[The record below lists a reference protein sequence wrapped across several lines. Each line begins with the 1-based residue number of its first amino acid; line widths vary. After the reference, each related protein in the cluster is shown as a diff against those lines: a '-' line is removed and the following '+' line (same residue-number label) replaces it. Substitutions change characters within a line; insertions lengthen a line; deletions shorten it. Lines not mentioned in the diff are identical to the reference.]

1 MHLSR
6 LQLLLIYLE
15 EKSKKMKKNR
25 KFLSLFLS
33 VLSCATL
40 VSCGEG
46 NNTNAPSNTGNVTT
60 PSTPSAPS
68 SKPSTDENNSS
79 KNEDEKKIYTIAELI
94 AMMPSDGSATTER
107 YYVRA
112 TIKSIDNADYGAMT
126 IEDSTGTLSVYGTY
140 SSDGAKRY
148 SELDE
153 KPVKG
158 DTVLLYGTI
167 QNYKSKTPEIKS
179 GWIIEFTKGTP
190 SWSEDDYTEM
200 TIGEAREADVDS
212 LVKVTGVVSR
222 ITFASGMKPNG
233 FIIVGDNSSIYV
245 YDNQIAIAVA
255 VGNKITLLAK
265 KTMFIPS
272 KEASSAK
279 KFGYKGACQLIDGHL
294 LSNDESTNDLDL
306 SFAQEKT
313 VKEVIETSP
322 SDNITS
328 LIYHSNALIKR
339 VQKEGQS
346 FVNYYIDDLDGKTGS
361 YVYTAC
367 DGKDFAWMDQY
378 DGKICSVYYTALN
391 AKSTS
396 TGVLFRFL
404 PIKIEDNN
412 NYQFDKAEAPK
423 FAVEYYGL
431 EQFDTVYSADPKKE
445 MLTSV
450 TSDLLNFGTATLSY
464 SSNNTALAYFETGKD
479 GKVIFHIN
487 NETEGTVT
495 ITVTGHLDG
504 QTDFSK
510 TMDIKI
516 TKPVDVSSAVNV
528 KAAIDAS
535 KDTELL
541 VKGVIGPS
549 LVNKDGFYLIDDTGS
564 LAVVMNSRDEL
575 EGLQIGQTVYIKGKR
590 DLFASSRKG
599 TPSYF
604 ERCMTGCQIVKNE
617 FGNVDYSTASFI
629 KGKTLAD
636 LIALP
641 VANNYHT
648 AEVYVITAG
657 LKFVSTKNY
666 SNAYLKD
673 GDSEMRLYC
682 TNAAGQYG
690 WIKPY
695 EDDTKTYTM
704 EVAVCNWNDKNY
716 FTACL
721 LSITDSNGNKV
732 MNTLNFNS

>member
-1 MHLSR
+1 
-6 LQLLLIYLE
+6 
-15 EKSKKMKKNR
+15 MKKNR

-46 NNTNAPSNTGNVTT
+46 NNTSAPSNTGTVTT

-94 AMMPSDGSATTER
+94 AMMPSDGTATTER

-112 TIKSIDNADYGAMT
+112 KIKSIDDAGFGAMT
-126 IEDSTGTLSVYGTY
+126 IEDPTGTLSVYGTY

-167 QNYKSKTPEIKS
+167 QNYKNKTPEIKS
-179 GWIIEFTKGTP
+179 GWIIEFTKGIPT
-190 SWSEDDYTEM
+190 WSEDDYTEM
-200 TIGEAREADVDS
+200 TIGAAREAAVDS

-245 YDNQIAIAVA
+245 YDNQIATSVA

-265 KTMFIPS
+265 KTMFIAS

-294 LSNDESTNDLDL
+294 LSNDEATNDLDL

-339 VQKEGQS
+339 VQKEGQN

-412 NYQFDKAEAPK
+412 YKFDIAGAPK

-431 EQFDTVYSADPKKE
+431 EQFDTVYSADPEKE

-464 SSNNTALAYFETGKD
+464 SSSNTDLAYFKTGED
-479 GKVIFHIN
+479 GKVVFHVN
-487 NETEGTVT
+487 SGTEGTAT

-510 TMDIKI
+510 TMNIKI
-516 TKPVDVSSAVNV
+516 TKPVDVSLAVNV

-535 KDTELL
+535 KGTELL

-549 LVNKDGFYLIDDTGS
+549 LVNKNGFYLIDETGS
-564 LAVVMNSRDEL
+564 LAVVMNSTDEFN
-575 EGLQIGQTVYIKGKR
+575 GLQIGQTVYIKGKR
-590 DLFASSRKG
+590 DLFASARNG

-604 ERCMTGCQIVKNE
+604 ESCMTGCQIVKNE

-641 VANNYHT
+641 VTDNYHT

-682 TNAAGQYG
+682 TNASSQYQ
-690 WIKPY
+690 WINPY
-695 EDDTKTYTM
+695 VDDTKTYTM
-704 EVAVCNWNDKNY
+704 EVAVCNWNNKNY
-716 FTACL
+716 YTACL

-732 MNTLNFNS
+732 MNTFNFNS

>member
-1 MHLSR
+1 
-6 LQLLLIYLE
+6 
-15 EKSKKMKKNR
+15 MKKNR

-46 NNTNAPSNTGNVTT
+46 NNTSAPVTT
-60 PSTPSAPS
+60 PFT
-68 SKPSTDENNSS
+68 
-79 KNEDEKKIYTIAELI
+79 KNEDDRKIYTIAELI
-94 AMMPSDGSATTER
+94 AMMPSDGSVTTER

-112 TIKSIDNADYGAMT
+112 KIKSIDDAGFGAMT
-126 IEDSTGTLSVYGTY
+126 IEDPTGTLYVYGTY
-140 SSDGAKRY
+140 SSDGVKRY

-153 KPVKG
+153 KPAKG

-167 QNYKSKTPEIKS
+167 QNYQSKTPEIKS

-190 SWSEDDYTEM
+190 SWSEDDYKEM
-200 TIGEAREADVDS
+200 TIGEAREAAVDS

-222 ITFASGMKPNG
+222 ITFANGMKPNG

-245 YDNQIAIAVA
+245 YDNQIATSVA
-255 VGNKITLLAK
+255 IGNKITLLAK
-265 KTMFIPS
+265 KTMFIAS

-279 KFGYKGACQLIDGHL
+279 KFGYKGACQLVDGHL

-322 SDNITS
+322 SANITS

-339 VQKEGQS
+339 VQKEGQN

-412 NYQFDKAEAPK
+412 YQFNKAEAPK

-431 EQFDTVYSADPKKE
+431 EQFDTVYSADPSKE

-479 GKVIFHIN
+479 GKVVFHVN
-487 NETEGTVT
+487 SGSEGTAT
-495 ITVTGHLDG
+495 ITVTGHLDD

-516 TKPVDVSSAVNV
+516 VKPVDVSLAVNV

-535 KDTELL
+535 KGTELL

-549 LVNKDGFYLIDDTGS
+549 LVNKNGFYLIDDTGS
-564 LAVVMNSRDEL
+564 LAVVMNSADEFN
-575 EGLQIGQTVYIKGKR
+575 GLQIGQTVYIKGKR
-590 DLFASSRKG
+590 DLFASARSG

-604 ERCMTGCQIVKNE
+604 ESCMTGCHIVKNE

-641 VANNYHT
+641 VTDNYHT

-682 TNAAGQYG
+682 TNASSQYQ
-690 WIKPY
+690 WVNPY
-695 EDDTKTYTM
+695 VDDTKTYTM
-704 EVAVCNWNDKNY
+704 EVAVCNWNNKNY
-716 FTACL
+716 YTACL

>member
-1 MHLSR
+1 
-6 LQLLLIYLE
+6 
-15 EKSKKMKKNR
+15 MKKNR

-46 NNTNAPSNTGNVTT
+46 NKTSAPSNTGTVTT

-79 KNEDEKKIYTIAELI
+79 NEDEKKIYTIAELI
-94 AMMPSDGSATTER
+94 AMMPSDGSVTTER
-107 YYVRA
+107 YYVKA

-126 IEDSTGTLSVYGTY
+126 IEDPTGTLSVYGTY
-140 SSDGAKRY
+140 SADGAKRY

-167 QNYKSKTPEIKS
+167 QNYQSKTPEIKS
-179 GWIIEFTKGTP
+179 GWIIEFTKGIPT
-190 SWSEDDYTEM
+190 WSEDDYTEM
-200 TIGEAREADVDS
+200 TIGEAREAAVDS

-222 ITFASGMKPNG
+222 ITFANGMKPNG

-245 YDNQIAIAVA
+245 YDNQIAIEVA

-265 KTMFIPS
+265 KTMYIPS
-272 KEASSAK
+272 KEANSAK

-306 SFAQEKT
+306 LFAQEKT

-339 VQKEGQS
+339 VQKEGQN

-431 EQFDTVYSADPKKE
+431 EQFDTVYSADPEKE

-450 TSDLLNFGTATLSY
+450 TSDLLKFGTATLSY
-464 SSNNTALAYFETGKD
+464 SSNNTDLAYFETGED

-487 NETEGTVT
+487 SGTEGTAT
-495 ITVTGHLDG
+495 ITVTGHLDD
-504 QTDFSK
+504 QKDFSK

-516 TKPVDVSSAVNV
+516 VKPVDVSLAVNV

-535 KDTELL
+535 KGTELL

-549 LVNKDGFYLIDDTGS
+549 LVNKNGFYLIDETGS
-564 LAVVMNSRDEL
+564 LAVVMNSTDEFN
-575 EGLQIGQTVYIKGKR
+575 GLQIGQTVYIKGKR
-590 DLFASSRKG
+590 DLFASVRNGG

-604 ERCMTGCQIVKNE
+604 ESCMTGCQIVKNE

-641 VANNYHT
+641 VADNSHT

-682 TNAAGQYG
+682 TNAAGQYQ
-690 WIKPY
+690 WIKSY
-695 EDDTKTYTM
+695 VDDTKTYTM
-704 EVAVCNWNDKNY
+704 EVAVCNWNNKNY
-716 FTACL
+716 YTACL

>member
-1 MHLSR
+1 
-6 LQLLLIYLE
+6 
-15 EKSKKMKKNR
+15 MKKNR

-46 NNTNAPSNTGNVTT
+46 NKTSAPVTT
-60 PSTPSAPS
+60 PSI
-68 SKPSTDENNSS
+68 
-79 KNEDEKKIYTIAELI
+79 KNEDERKIYTIAELI

-112 TIKSIDNADYGAMT
+112 TIKSIDDAGFGAMT

-140 SSDGAKRY
+140 SSDGVKRY

-167 QNYKSKTPEIKS
+167 QNYKNKTPEIKS

-200 TIGEAREADVDS
+200 TIGEAREAAVDS

-245 YDNQIAIAVA
+245 YDNQIATAVA
-255 VGNKITLLAK
+255 IGNKITILAK
-265 KTMFIPS
+265 KTMFIAS

-294 LSNDESTNDLDL
+294 LSNDEATNDLDL

-339 VQKEGQS
+339 VQKEGQN

-431 EQFDTVYSADPKKE
+431 EQFDTVYSTDPEKE

-450 TSDLLNFGTATLSY
+450 TSDLLKFGTATLSY
-464 SSNNTALAYFETGKD
+464 SSNNTDLAYFETGED

-487 NETEGTVT
+487 SGSEGTAT

-510 TMDIKI
+510 TMNIKI
-516 TKPVDVSSAVNV
+516 TKPVDVSLAVNV

-535 KDTELL
+535 KGTELL

-549 LVNKDGFYLIDDTGS
+549 LVNKNGFYLIDETGS
-564 LAVVMNSRDEL
+564 LAVVMNSTDEFN
-575 EGLQIGQTVYIKGKR
+575 GLQIGQTVYIKGKR
-590 DLFASSRKG
+590 DLFASVRNGG

-604 ERCMTGCQIVKNE
+604 ESCMTGCQIVKNE

-641 VANNYHT
+641 VADNSHT

-682 TNAAGQYG
+682 TNAAGQYQ
-690 WIKPY
+690 WIKSY
-695 EDDTKTYTM
+695 VDDTKTYTM
-704 EVAVCNWNDKNY
+704 EVAVCNWNNKNY
-716 FTACL
+716 YTACL

>member
-1 MHLSR
+1 
-6 LQLLLIYLE
+6 
-15 EKSKKMKKNR
+15 MKKNR

-46 NNTNAPSNTGNVTT
+46 NNTSAPSNTGTVTTPST

-112 TIKSIDNADYGAMT
+112 TIKSIDDAGFGSMT
-126 IEDSTGTLSVYGTY
+126 IEDPTGTLSVYGTY
-140 SSDGAKRY
+140 SADGAKRY

-167 QNYKSKTPEIKS
+167 QNYKNKTPEIKS
-179 GWIIEFTKGTP
+179 GWIIEFTKGIPT
-190 SWSEDDYTEM
+190 WSEDDYTEM
-200 TIGEAREADVDS
+200 TIGEAREAAVDS
-212 LVKVTGVVSR
+212 LVKVTGVVCR

-245 YDNQIAIAVA
+245 YDNQIATAVA
-255 VGNKITLLAK
+255 IGNKITLLAK
-265 KTMFIPS
+265 KTMFIAS

-279 KFGYKGACQLIDGHL
+279 KFGYKGACQLVDGHL

-322 SDNITS
+322 SANITS
-328 LIYHSNALIKR
+328 LIYHSNALIKK

-412 NYQFDKAEAPK
+412 NYQFNKADAPK

-431 EQFDTVYSADPKKE
+431 EQFDTVYSADPEKE

-464 SSNNTALAYFETGKD
+464 SSNNTDLAYFDKTGED

-487 NETEGTVT
+487 SGTEGTAT

-516 TKPVDVSSAVNV
+516 VKPVDVSLAVNV

-535 KDTELL
+535 KGTELL

-549 LVNKDGFYLIDDTGS
+549 LVNKNGFYLIDETGS
-564 LAVVMNSRDEL
+564 LAVVMNSTDEFN
-575 EGLQIGQTVYIKGKR
+575 GLQIGQTVYIKGKR
-590 DLFASSRKG
+590 DLFASARNG

-604 ERCMTGCQIVKNE
+604 ESCMTSCQIVKNE

-641 VANNYHT
+641 VTDNYHT

-682 TNAAGQYG
+682 TNAAGQYQ
-690 WIKPY
+690 WIKSY
-695 EDDTKTYTM
+695 VDDTKTYTM
-704 EVAVCNWNDKNY
+704 EVAVCNWNNKNY
-716 FTACL
+716 YTACL

>member
-1 MHLSR
+1 
-6 LQLLLIYLE
+6 
-15 EKSKKMKKNR
+15 MKKNR

-46 NNTNAPSNTGNVTT
+46 NKTSAPVTTPST

-94 AMMPSDGSATTER
+94 AMMPSDGSVTTER
-107 YYVRA
+107 YYVKA
-112 TIKSIDNADYGAMT
+112 TIKSIDNAVYGSMT
-126 IEDSTGTLSVYGTY
+126 IEDPTGTLSVYGTY

-167 QNYKSKTPEIKS
+167 QNYKNKTPEIKS
-179 GWIIEFTKGTP
+179 GWIIEFTKGIP

-200 TIGEAREADVDS
+200 TIGEAREAAVDS

-222 ITFASGMKPNG
+222 ITFANGMKPNG

-245 YDNQIAIAVA
+245 YDNQIAIEVA

-265 KTMFIPS
+265 KTMFIAS

-294 LSNDESTNDLDL
+294 LSNDEATNDLDL

-322 SDNITS
+322 SANITS

-339 VQKEGQS
+339 VQKEGQN

-367 DGKDFAWMDQY
+367 DGNDFAWMDQY

-412 NYQFDKAEAPK
+412 YQFDKADAPK

-431 EQFDTVYSADPKKE
+431 EQFDTVYSADPEKE

-464 SSNNTALAYFETGKD
+464 SSSNTDLAYFKTGED

-487 NETEGTVT
+487 SGTEGTAT

-510 TMDIKI
+510 TMNIKI
-516 TKPVDVSSAVNV
+516 TKPVDVSLAVNV

-549 LVNKDGFYLIDDTGS
+549 LVNKNGFYLIDETGS
-564 LAVVMNSRDEL
+564 LAVVMNSKDKFK
-575 EGLQIGQTVYIKGKR
+575 GLQIGQTVYIKGKR
-590 DLFASSRKG
+590 DLFASVRNG

-604 ERCMTGCQIVKNE
+604 ESCMTGCQIVKNE

-636 LIALP
+636 LKALP
-641 VANNYHT
+641 VTDNYHT

-657 LKFVSTKNY
+657 LKVVATKFS
-666 SNAYLKD
+666 SNAFLKD
-673 GDSEMRLYC
+673 GDKEMQLYC
-682 TNAAGQYG
+682 SNAASQYQ
-690 WIKPY
+690 WINPY
-695 EDDTKTYTM
+695 VDDTKTYTM
-704 EVAVCNWNDKNY
+704 EVAVCNWNNGKS
-716 FTACL
+716 FKACL

>member
-1 MHLSR
+1 
-6 LQLLLIYLE
+6 
-15 EKSKKMKKNR
+15 MKKNR

-46 NNTNAPSNTGNVTT
+46 NKTSAPVTT
-60 PSTPSAPS
+60 PST
-68 SKPSTDENNSS
+68 
-79 KNEDEKKIYTIAELI
+79 KNEDERKIYTIAELI
-94 AMMPSDGSATTER
+94 AMMPSDGSVTTER

-112 TIKSIDNADYGAMT
+112 KIKSIDDASYGAMT
-126 IEDSTGTLSVYGTY
+126 IEDPTGTLSVYGTY
-140 SSDGAKRY
+140 GSDGVKRY

-167 QNYKSKTPEIKS
+167 QNYKNKTPEIKS

-200 TIGEAREADVDS
+200 TIGAAREAAVDS

-222 ITFASGMKPNG
+222 ITFADGMKPNG

-245 YDNQIAIAVA
+245 YDNQIAITVA
-255 VGNKITLLAK
+255 IGNKITLLAK
-265 KTMFIPS
+265 KTMYIPS
-272 KEASSAK
+272 KEANSAK

-339 VQKEGQS
+339 VQKEGQN

-431 EQFDTVYSADPKKE
+431 EQFDTVYSADPSKE

-450 TSDLLNFGTATLSY
+450 TSDLLKFGTATLSY
-464 SSNNTALAYFETGKD
+464 SSNNTDLAYFETGED

-487 NETEGTVT
+487 SGSEGTAT

-516 TKPVDVSSAVNV
+516 VKPVDVSLAVNV

-535 KDTELL
+535 KGTELL

-549 LVNKDGFYLIDDTGS
+549 LVNKNGFYLIDETGS
-564 LAVVMNSRDEL
+564 LAVVMNSTDEFN
-575 EGLQIGQTVYIKGKR
+575 GLQIGQTVYIKGKR
-590 DLFASSRKG
+590 DLFASVRNGG

-604 ERCMTGCQIVKNE
+604 ESCMTGCQIVKNE

-636 LIALP
+636 LITLP
-641 VANNYHT
+641 VAYNSHT

-682 TNAAGQYG
+682 TNAAGQYQ
-690 WIKPY
+690 WIKSY
-695 EDDTKTYTM
+695 VDDTKTYTM
-704 EVAVCNWNDKNY
+704 EVAVCNWNNKNY
-716 FTACL
+716 YTACL

>member
-1 MHLSR
+1 
-6 LQLLLIYLE
+6 
-15 EKSKKMKKNR
+15 MKKNR

-46 NNTNAPSNTGNVTT
+46 NNPSAPVTT
-60 PSTPSAPS
+60 PFT
-68 SKPSTDENNSS
+68 
-79 KNEDEKKIYTIAELI
+79 KNEDERKIYTIAELI
-94 AMMPSDGSATTER
+94 AMMPSDGSPTTER

-112 TIKSIDNADYGAMT
+112 TIKSIDDAGFGSMT
-126 IEDSTGTLSVYGTY
+126 IEDPTGTLSVYGTY
-140 SSDGAKRY
+140 SADGAKRY

-167 QNYKSKTPEIKS
+167 QNYKNKTPEIKS

-190 SWSEDDYTEM
+190 TWSEDDYTKM
-200 TIGEAREADVDS
+200 TIGEAREAAVGS

-222 ITFASGMKPNG
+222 ITFADGMKPNG

-245 YDNQIAIAVA
+245 YDNQIAITVA
-255 VGNKITLLAK
+255 IGNKITLLAK
-265 KTMFIPS
+265 KTMYIPS

-279 KFGYKGACQLIDGHL
+279 KFGYKGACQLVDGHL
-294 LSNDESTNDLDL
+294 LSNDESTHDLDL

-322 SDNITS
+322 SANITS

-339 VQKEGQS
+339 VQKEGQN
-346 FVNYYIDDLDGKTGS
+346 FVNYYIDDLDGKTGN

-391 AKSTS
+391 AKSDS

-404 PIKIEDNN
+404 PIKIEDK

-431 EQFDTVYSADPKKE
+431 EQFDTVYSADPSKE

-450 TSDLLNFGTATLSY
+450 TSDLLNFGTVTLSY
-464 SSNNTALAYFETGKD
+464 SSNNTDLAYFEKGED
-479 GKVIFHIN
+479 GKVVFHIKSG
-487 NETEGTVT
+487 TEGTAT
-495 ITVTGHLDG
+495 ITVTGHLDD
-504 QTDFSK
+504 QKDFSK

-516 TKPVDVSSAVNV
+516 VKPVDVSSAVNV

-535 KDTELL
+535 KGTELL

-549 LVNKDGFYLIDDTGS
+549 LVNKNGFYLIDETGS
-564 LAVVMNSRDEL
+564 LAVVMNSTDEFN
-575 EGLQIGQTVYIKGKR
+575 GLQIGQTVYIKGKR
-590 DLFASSRKG
+590 DLFASVRNGG

-604 ERCMTGCQIVKNE
+604 ESCMTGCQIVKNE

-641 VANNYHT
+641 VADNSHT

-682 TNAAGQYG
+682 TNAAGQYQ
-690 WIKPY
+690 WIKSY
-695 EDDTKTYTM
+695 VDDTKTYTM
-704 EVAVCNWNDKNY
+704 EVAVCNWNNKNY
-716 FTACL
+716 YTACL

>member
-1 MHLSR
+1 
-6 LQLLLIYLE
+6 
-15 EKSKKMKKNR
+15 MKKNR

-46 NNTNAPSNTGNVTT
+46 NKTSAPSNTGNVTT

-112 TIKSIDNADYGAMT
+112 TIKSIDDAGFGAMT
-126 IEDSTGTLSVYGTY
+126 IEDPTGTLSVYGTY

-167 QNYKSKTPEIKS
+167 QNYKNKTPEIKS
-179 GWIIEFTKGTP
+179 GWIIEFTKGIP

-200 TIGEAREADVDS
+200 TIGEAREAAVDS

-222 ITFASGMKPNG
+222 ITFADGMKPNG

-245 YDNQIAIAVA
+245 YDNQIAITVA
-255 VGNKITLLAK
+255 IGNKITLLAK
-265 KTMFIPS
+265 KTMFIAS

-294 LSNDESTNDLDL
+294 LSNDEATNDLDL

-322 SDNITS
+322 SANITS

-339 VQKEGQS
+339 VQKEGQN

-404 PIKIEDNN
+404 PIKIEYNN

-431 EQFDTVYSADPKKE
+431 EQFDTVYSADPEKE

-464 SSNNTALAYFETGKD
+464 SSNNTALAYFEKGED

-487 NETEGTVT
+487 SGTEGTAT
-495 ITVTGHLDG
+495 ITVTGHLDD

-516 TKPVDVSSAVNV
+516 VKPVDVSSAVNV

-535 KDTELL
+535 KGTELL

-549 LVNKDGFYLIDDTGS
+549 LVNKNGFYLIDETGS
-564 LAVVMNSRDEL
+564 LAVVMNSTDEFN
-575 EGLQIGQTVYIKGKR
+575 GLQIGQTVYIKGKR
-590 DLFASSRKG
+590 DLFASVLNGG

-604 ERCMTGCQIVKNE
+604 ESCMTGCQIVKNE

-641 VANNYHT
+641 VTDNYHT

-682 TNAAGQYG
+682 TNAAGQYQ
-690 WIKPY
+690 WIKSY
-695 EDDTKTYTM
+695 VDDTKTYTM
-704 EVAVCNWNDKNY
+704 EVAVCNWNNKNY
-716 FTACL
+716 YTACL

>member
-1 MHLSR
+1 
-6 LQLLLIYLE
+6 
-15 EKSKKMKKNR
+15 MKKNR

-46 NNTNAPSNTGNVTT
+46 NKTSTPVTTPST

-94 AMMPSDGSATTER
+94 AMMPSDGSVTTER
-107 YYVRA
+107 YYVKA
-112 TIKSIDNADYGAMT
+112 TIKSIDNAVYGSMT
-126 IEDSTGTLSVYGTY
+126 IEDPTGTLSVYGTY

-148 SELDE
+148 SKLDE

-167 QNYKSKTPEIKS
+167 QNYKNKTPEIKS
-179 GWIIEFTKGTP
+179 GWIIEFTKGIP

-200 TIGEAREADVDS
+200 TIGEAREAAVDS

-222 ITFASGMKPNG
+222 ITFANGMKPNG

-245 YDNQIAIAVA
+245 YDNQIAIEVA

-265 KTMFIPS
+265 KTMFIAS

-294 LSNDESTNDLDL
+294 LSNDEATNDLDL

-322 SDNITS
+322 SANITS

-339 VQKEGQS
+339 VQKEGQN

-367 DGKDFAWMDQY
+367 DGNDFAWMDQY

-412 NYQFDKAEAPK
+412 YQFDKADAPK

-431 EQFDTVYSADPKKE
+431 EQFDTVYSADPEKE

-464 SSNNTALAYFETGKD
+464 SSSNTDLAYFKTGED

-487 NETEGTVT
+487 SGTEGTAT

-510 TMDIKI
+510 TMNIKI
-516 TKPVDVSSAVNV
+516 TKPVDVSLAVNV

-535 KDTELL
+535 KGTELL

-549 LVNKDGFYLIDDTGS
+549 LVNKNGFYLIDETGS
-564 LAVVMNSRDEL
+564 LAVVMNSTDEFN
-575 EGLQIGQTVYIKGKR
+575 GLQIGQTVYIKGKR
-590 DLFASSRKG
+590 DLFASARNG

-604 ERCMTGCQIVKNE
+604 ESCMTGCQIVKNE

-641 VANNYHT
+641 VTDNYHT

-682 TNAAGQYG
+682 TNASSQYQ
-690 WIKPY
+690 WINPY
-695 EDDTKTYTM
+695 VDDTKTYTM
-704 EVAVCNWNDKNY
+704 EVAVCNWNNKNY
-716 FTACL
+716 YTACL

-732 MNTLNFNS
+732 MNTFNFNS

>member
-1 MHLSR
+1 
-6 LQLLLIYLE
+6 
-15 EKSKKMKKNR
+15 MKKNR

-46 NNTNAPSNTGNVTT
+46 NNTSAPSNTGTVTT

-79 KNEDEKKIYTIAELI
+79 NEDEKKIYTIAELI
-94 AMMPSDGSATTER
+94 AMMPSDGSVTTER
-107 YYVRA
+107 YYVKA

-126 IEDSTGTLSVYGTY
+126 IEDPTGTLSVYGTY
-140 SSDGAKRY
+140 SADGAKRY

-167 QNYKSKTPEIKS
+167 QNYQSKTPEIKS
-179 GWIIEFTKGTP
+179 GWIIEFTKGIPT
-190 SWSEDDYTEM
+190 WSEDDYTEM
-200 TIGEAREADVDS
+200 TIGEAREAAVDS

-222 ITFASGMKPNG
+222 ITFANGMKPNG

-245 YDNQIAIAVA
+245 YDNQIAIEVA

-265 KTMFIPS
+265 KTMYIPS
-272 KEASSAK
+272 KEANSAK

-339 VQKEGQS
+339 VQKEGQN

-378 DGKICSVYYTALN
+378 DEKICSVYYTALN

-431 EQFDTVYSADPKKE
+431 EQFDTVYSADPEKE

-450 TSDLLNFGTATLSY
+450 TSDLLKFGTATLSY
-464 SSNNTALAYFETGKD
+464 SSNNTDLAYFETGED

-487 NETEGTVT
+487 SGTEGTAT

-504 QTDFSK
+504 QKDFSK

-516 TKPVDVSSAVNV
+516 VKPVDVSSAVKV

-535 KDTELL
+535 KGTELL

-549 LVNKDGFYLIDDTGS
+549 LVNKNGFYLIDETGS
-564 LAVVMNSRDEL
+564 LAVVMNSTDEFN
-575 EGLQIGQTVYIKGKR
+575 GLQIGQTVYIKGKR
-590 DLFASSRKG
+590 DLFASVRNGG

-604 ERCMTGCQIVKNE
+604 ESCMTGCQIVKNE

-641 VANNYHT
+641 VADNSHT

-682 TNAAGQYG
+682 TNAAGQYQ
-690 WIKPY
+690 WIKSY
-695 EDDTKTYTM
+695 VDDTKTYTM
-704 EVAVCNWNDKNY
+704 EVAVCNWNNKNY
-716 FTACL
+716 YTACL

>member
-1 MHLSR
+1 
-6 LQLLLIYLE
+6 
-15 EKSKKMKKNR
+15 MKKNR

-46 NNTNAPSNTGNVTT
+46 NKTSAPVTTPST

-107 YYVRA
+107 YYVKA
-112 TIKSIDNADYGAMT
+112 TIKSIDNADYGSMT
-126 IEDSTGTLSVYGTY
+126 IEDPTGTLSVYGTY

-167 QNYKSKTPEIKS
+167 QNYKNKTPEIKS
-179 GWIIEFTKGTP
+179 GWIIEFTKGIP

-200 TIGEAREADVDS
+200 TIGEAREVAVDS

-222 ITFASGMKPNG
+222 ITFANGMKPNG

-245 YDNQIAIAVA
+245 YDNQIAIEVA

-265 KTMFIPS
+265 KTMFIAS

-294 LSNDESTNDLDL
+294 LSNDKATNDLDL

-322 SDNITS
+322 SANITS

-339 VQKEGQS
+339 VQKEGQN

-367 DGKDFAWMDQY
+367 DGNDFAWMDQY

-412 NYQFDKAEAPK
+412 YQFDKADAPK

-431 EQFDTVYSADPKKE
+431 EQFDTVYSADPEKE

-464 SSNNTALAYFETGKD
+464 SSSNTDLAYFKTGED

-487 NETEGTVT
+487 SGTEGTAT

-510 TMDIKI
+510 TMNIKI
-516 TKPVDVSSAVNV
+516 TKPVDVSLAVNV

-535 KDTELL
+535 KGTELL

-549 LVNKDGFYLIDDTGS
+549 LVNKNGFYLIDETGS
-564 LAVVMNSRDEL
+564 LAVVMNSTDEFN
-575 EGLQIGQTVYIKGKR
+575 GLQIGQTVYIKGKR
-590 DLFASSRKG
+590 DLFASARNG

-604 ERCMTGCQIVKNE
+604 ESCMTGCQIVKNE

-629 KGKTLAD
+629 RGKTLAD

-641 VANNYHT
+641 VTDNYHT

-682 TNAAGQYG
+682 TNASSQYQ
-690 WIKPY
+690 WINPY
-695 EDDTKTYTM
+695 VDDTKTYTM
-704 EVAVCNWNDKNY
+704 EVAVCNWNNKNY
-716 FTACL
+716 YTACL

-732 MNTLNFNS
+732 MNTFNFNS

>member
-1 MHLSR
+1 
-6 LQLLLIYLE
+6 
-15 EKSKKMKKNR
+15 MKKNR

-46 NNTNAPSNTGNVTT
+46 NKTSAPSNTGTVTTPST

-94 AMMPSDGSATTER
+94 AMMPSDGSVTTER
-107 YYVRA
+107 YYVKA
-112 TIKSIDNADYGAMT
+112 TIKSIDNADYGSMT
-126 IEDSTGTLSVYGTY
+126 IEDPTGTLSVYGTY
-140 SSDGAKRY
+140 SADGAKRY

-179 GWIIEFTKGTP
+179 GWIIEFTKGIP

-200 TIGEAREADVDS
+200 TIGEAREAAVDS

-222 ITFASGMKPNG
+222 ITFANGMKPNG

-245 YDNQIAIAVA
+245 YDNQIAIEVA

-265 KTMFIPS
+265 KTMFIAS

-294 LSNDESTNDLDL
+294 LSNDEATNDLDL

-322 SDNITS
+322 SANITS

-412 NYQFDKAEAPK
+412 YQFDKADAPK

-431 EQFDTVYSADPKKE
+431 EQFDTVYSADPEKE

-464 SSNNTALAYFETGKD
+464 SSSNTDLAYFKTGED

-487 NETEGTVT
+487 SGTEGTAT

-510 TMDIKI
+510 TMNIKI
-516 TKPVDVSSAVNV
+516 TKPVDVSLAVNV

-535 KDTELL
+535 KGTELL

-549 LVNKDGFYLIDDTGS
+549 LVNKNGFYLIDETGS
-564 LAVVMNSRDEL
+564 LAVVMNSTDEFN
-575 EGLQIGQTVYIKGKR
+575 GLQIGQTVYIKGKR
-590 DLFASSRKG
+590 DLFASARNG

-604 ERCMTGCQIVKNE
+604 ESCMTGCQIVKNE

-641 VANNYHT
+641 VTDNYHT

-682 TNAAGQYG
+682 TNASSQYQ
-690 WIKPY
+690 WINPY
-695 EDDTKTYTM
+695 VDDTKTYTM
-704 EVAVCNWNDKNY
+704 EVAVCNWNNRNY
-716 FTACL
+716 YTACL

-732 MNTLNFNS
+732 MNTFNFNS

>member
-1 MHLSR
+1 
-6 LQLLLIYLE
+6 
-15 EKSKKMKKNR
+15 MKKNR

-46 NNTNAPSNTGNVTT
+46 NKTSAPVTT
-60 PSTPSAPS
+60 PST
-68 SKPSTDENNSS
+68 
-79 KNEDEKKIYTIAELI
+79 KNEDERKIYTIAELI
-94 AMMPSDGSATTER
+94 AMMPSDGSVTTER

-112 TIKSIDNADYGAMT
+112 KIKSIDDASYGAMT
-126 IEDSTGTLSVYGTY
+126 IEDPTGTLSVYGTY
-140 SSDGAKRY
+140 GSDGVKRY

-153 KPVKG
+153 KPVEG

-167 QNYKSKTPEIKS
+167 QNFQSKTPEIKS

-190 SWSEDDYTEM
+190 SWSEDDYTKM
-200 TIGEAREADVDS
+200 TIGEAREAAVDS

-245 YDNQIAIAVA
+245 YDSKIATAVA
-255 VGNKITLLAK
+255 IGNKITLLAK
-265 KTMFIPS
+265 KTMYIPS

-294 LSNDESTNDLDL
+294 LSNDEATNDLDL

-322 SDNITS
+322 SANITS
-328 LIYHSNALIKR
+328 MIYHSNALIKR
-339 VQKEGQS
+339 VQKEGQN

-431 EQFDTVYSADPKKE
+431 EQFDTVYSADPEKE

-450 TSDLLNFGTATLSY
+450 TSDLLKFGTATLSY
-464 SSNNTALAYFETGKD
+464 SSNNTDLAYFETGED

-487 NETEGTVT
+487 SGTEGTAT

-516 TKPVDVSSAVNV
+516 VKPVDVSSAVNV

-549 LVNKDGFYLIDDTGS
+549 LVNKNGFYLIDETGS
-564 LAVVMNSRDEL
+564 LAVVMNSTDEFN
-575 EGLQIGQTVYIKGKR
+575 GLQIGQTVYIKGKR
-590 DLFASSRKG
+590 DLFASVRNGG

-604 ERCMTGCQIVKNE
+604 ESCMTGCQIVKNE

-641 VANNYHT
+641 VADNSHT

-682 TNAAGQYG
+682 TNAAGQYQ
-690 WIKPY
+690 WIKSY
-695 EDDTKTYTM
+695 VDDTKTYTM
-704 EVAVCNWNDKNY
+704 EVAVCNWNNKNY
-716 FTACL
+716 YTACL

>member
-1 MHLSR
+1 
-6 LQLLLIYLE
+6 
-15 EKSKKMKKNR
+15 MKKNR

-46 NNTNAPSNTGNVTT
+46 NKTSAPSNTGNVTTPSTPSTPTTPTT

-79 KNEDEKKIYTIAELI
+79 NEDEKKIYTIAELI

-112 TIKSIDNADYGAMT
+112 TIKSIDDAGFGAMT
-126 IEDSTGTLSVYGTY
+126 IEDPTGTLSVYGTY
-140 SSDGAKRY
+140 SADGAKRY

-158 DTVLLYGTI
+158 DTVLLYGNI
-167 QNYKSKTPEIKS
+167 QNYKNKTPEIKS
-179 GWIIEFTKGTP
+179 GWIIEFTKGIP

-200 TIGEAREADVDS
+200 TIGEAREAAVGS

-222 ITFASGMKPNG
+222 ITFADGMKPNG

-245 YDNQIAIAVA
+245 YDNQIAITVA
-255 VGNKITLLAK
+255 IGNKITLLAK
-265 KTMFIPS
+265 KTMYIPS

-294 LSNDESTNDLDL
+294 LSNDEATNDLDL

-322 SDNITS
+322 SANITS

-339 VQKEGQS
+339 VQKEGQN

-378 DGKICSVYYTALN
+378 DGKVCSVYYTALN

-431 EQFDTVYSADPKKE
+431 EQFDTVYSADPSKE

-464 SSNNTALAYFETGKD
+464 SSNNTDLAYFETGED

-487 NETEGTVT
+487 SGTEGTAT

-516 TKPVDVSSAVNV
+516 VKPVDVSLAVNV

-549 LVNKDGFYLIDDTGS
+549 LVNKNGFYLIDDSGS
-564 LAVVMNSRDEL
+564 LAVVMNSKDEFK
-575 EGLQIGQTVYIKGKR
+575 GLQIGQTVYIKGKR
-590 DLFASSRKG
+590 DLFASARNGNPTS
-599 TPSYF
+599 F

-617 FGNVDYSTASFI
+617 FGKVNYSTASFI

-636 LIALP
+636 LKKLS
-641 VANNYHT
+641 VADDYHT

-657 LKFVSTKNY
+657 LKVVATQFS
-666 SNAYLKD
+666 SNAFLKD
-673 GDSEMRLYC
+673 GDSEMQLYC
-682 TNAAGQYG
+682 SNAASQYQ
-690 WIKPY
+690 WIKSY
-695 EDDTKTYTM
+695 VDDTKTYTM
-704 EVAVCNWNDKNY
+704 EVAVCNWNNGSK
-716 FTACL
+716 FKACL

>member
-1 MHLSR
+1 
-6 LQLLLIYLE
+6 
-15 EKSKKMKKNR
+15 MKKNR

-46 NNTNAPSNTGNVTT
+46 NKTSAPVTT
-60 PSTPSAPS
+60 PST
-68 SKPSTDENNSS
+68 
-79 KNEDEKKIYTIAELI
+79 KNEDDRKIYTIAELI
-94 AMMPSDGSATTER
+94 AMMPSDGSATKER

-112 TIKSIDNADYGAMT
+112 TIKSIDDAGFGAMT
-126 IEDSTGTLSVYGTY
+126 IEDSTGTLYVYGTY
-140 SSDGAKRY
+140 SSDGVKRY

-167 QNYKSKTPEIKS
+167 QNYQSKTPEIKS

-200 TIGEAREADVDS
+200 TIGEAREAAVGS

-222 ITFASGMKPNG
+222 ITFADGMKPNG

-245 YDNQIAIAVA
+245 YDNQIAIEVA
-255 VGNKITLLAK
+255 IGNKITLLAK
-265 KTMFIPS
+265 KTMYIPS
-272 KEASSAK
+272 KEANSAK

-294 LSNDESTNDLDL
+294 LSNDEATNDLDL

-339 VQKEGQS
+339 VQKEGQN

-431 EQFDTVYSADPKKE
+431 EQFDTVYSADPEKE

-450 TSDLLNFGTATLSY
+450 TSDLLNFGTVTLSY
-464 SSNNTALAYFETGKD
+464 SSNNNDLAYFKTED

-487 NETEGTVT
+487 SGTEGTAT

-504 QTDFSK
+504 QKDFSK

-516 TKPVDVSSAVNV
+516 VKPVDVSSAVNV

-549 LVNKDGFYLIDDTGS
+549 LVNKNGFYLIDETGS
-564 LAVVMNSRDEL
+564 LAVVMNSTDEFN
-575 EGLQIGQTVYIKGKR
+575 GLQIGQTVYIKGKR
-590 DLFASSRKG
+590 DLFASARNG

-604 ERCMTGCQIVKNE
+604 ESCMTGCQIVKNE

-641 VANNYHT
+641 VADNSHT

-682 TNAAGQYG
+682 TNAAGQYQ
-690 WIKPY
+690 WIKSY
-695 EDDTKTYTM
+695 VDDTTTYTM

>member
-1 MHLSR
+1 
-6 LQLLLIYLE
+6 
-15 EKSKKMKKNR
+15 MKKNR

-46 NNTNAPSNTGNVTT
+46 NNTSAPSNTGTVTT

-94 AMMPSDGSATTER
+94 AMMPSDGSVTTER
-107 YYVRA
+107 YYVKA
-112 TIKSIDNADYGAMT
+112 EIKSIDNADYGAMT
-126 IEDSTGTLSVYGTY
+126 IEDPTGTLSVYGTY

-167 QNYKSKTPEIKS
+167 QNYQSKTPEIKS
-179 GWIIEFTKGTP
+179 GWIIEFTKGIP

-200 TIGEAREADVDS
+200 TIGEAREAAVDS

-222 ITFASGMKPNG
+222 ITFANGMKPNG

-245 YDNQIAIAVA
+245 YDNQIAIEVA

-265 KTMFIPS
+265 KTMFIAS

-322 SDNITS
+322 SANITS

-412 NYQFDKAEAPK
+412 YQFDKAEAPK

-431 EQFDTVYSADPKKE
+431 EQFDTSYSADPEKE

-464 SSNNTALAYFETGKD
+464 SSNNTALAYFENGED

-487 NETEGTVT
+487 SGSEGTAT

-510 TMDIKI
+510 SMDIKI

-535 KDTELL
+535 KGTELL

-549 LVNKDGFYLIDDTGS
+549 LVNKNGFYLIDETGS
-564 LAVVMNSRDEL
+564 LAVVMNSTDEFN
-575 EGLQIGQTVYIKGKR
+575 GLQIGQTVYIKGKR
-590 DLFASSRKG
+590 DLFASARNG

-604 ERCMTGCQIVKNE
+604 ESCMTGCQIVKNE
-617 FGNVDYSTASFI
+617 FGNEDYSTASFI

-641 VANNYHT
+641 VADNYHT

-682 TNAAGQYG
+682 TNASSQYQ
-690 WIKPY
+690 WINPY
-695 EDDTKTYTM
+695 VDDTKTYTM
-704 EVAVCNWNDKNY
+704 EVAVCNWNNKNY
-716 FTACL
+716 YTACL

-732 MNTLNFNS
+732 MNTFNFNS

>member
-1 MHLSR
+1 
-6 LQLLLIYLE
+6 
-15 EKSKKMKKNR
+15 MKKNR

-46 NNTNAPSNTGNVTT
+46 NNTSAPSNTGTVTT
-60 PSTPSAPS
+60 PSTPSTPSALS

-79 KNEDEKKIYTIAELI
+79 KNEDAKKIYTIAELI
-94 AMMPSDGSATTER
+94 AMMPSDGSVTTER
-107 YYVRA
+107 YYVKA
-112 TIKSIDNADYGAMT
+112 TIKSIDNADYGSMT
-126 IEDSTGTLSVYGTY
+126 IEDLTGTLSVYGTY

-167 QNYKSKTPEIKS
+167 QNYKNKTPEIKS
-179 GWIIEFTKGTP
+179 GWIIEFTKGIP

-200 TIGEAREADVDS
+200 TIGEAREAAVDS

-222 ITFASGMKPNG
+222 ITFANGMKPNG

-245 YDNQIAIAVA
+245 YDNQIAISVA
-255 VGNKITLLAK
+255 IGNKITLLAK
-265 KTMFIPS
+265 KTMYIPS

-294 LSNDESTNDLDL
+294 LSNDESTNDLNL

-322 SDNITS
+322 SANITS

-367 DGKDFAWMDQY
+367 DGNDFAWMDQY

-412 NYQFDKAEAPK
+412 YKFDIAEAPK

-431 EQFDTVYSADPKKE
+431 EQFDTFYSADPKKE

-464 SSNNTALAYFETGKD
+464 SSNNTALAYFETGED

-487 NETEGTVT
+487 SGTEGTAT

-504 QTDFSK
+504 QTNFSK

-516 TKPVDVSSAVNV
+516 VKPVDVSLAVNV

-535 KDTELL
+535 KGTELL

-549 LVNKDGFYLIDDTGS
+549 LVNKNGFYLIDETGS
-564 LAVVMNSRDEL
+564 LAVVMNSTDEFN
-575 EGLQIGQTVYIKGKR
+575 GLQIGQTVYIKGKR
-590 DLFASSRKG
+590 DLFASARNG

-604 ERCMTGCQIVKNE
+604 ESCMTGCQIVKNE

-641 VANNYHT
+641 VADNYHT

-682 TNAAGQYG
+682 TNASSQYQ
-690 WIKPY
+690 WINPY
-695 EDDTKTYTM
+695 VDDTKTYTM
-704 EVAVCNWNDKNY
+704 EVAVCNWNNKNY
-716 FTACL
+716 YTACL

-732 MNTLNFNS
+732 MNTFNFNS

>member
-1 MHLSR
+1 
-6 LQLLLIYLE
+6 
-15 EKSKKMKKNR
+15 MKKNR

-46 NNTNAPSNTGNVTT
+46 NNTSAPSNTGIVTT
-60 PSTPSAPS
+60 PSTPFTPSAPS

-94 AMMPSDGSATTER
+94 AMMPSDGSVTTER
-107 YYVRA
+107 YYVKA
-112 TIKSIDNADYGAMT
+112 TIKSIDNADYGSMT

-140 SSDGAKRY
+140 SADGAKRY

-167 QNYKSKTPEIKS
+167 QNHKNKTPEIKS
-179 GWIIEFTKGTP
+179 GWIIEFTKGIPT
-190 SWSEDDYTEM
+190 WSEDDYTEM
-200 TIGEAREADVDS
+200 TIGEAREAAVDS

-245 YDNQIAIAVA
+245 YDNQIATAVA
-255 VGNKITLLAK
+255 IGNKITLLAK
-265 KTMFIPS
+265 KTMFIAS

-279 KFGYKGACQLIDGHL
+279 KFGYKGACQLVDGHL

-322 SDNITS
+322 SANITS

-339 VQKEGQS
+339 VQKEGQN

-367 DGKDFAWMDQY
+367 DGNDFAWMDQY

-412 NYQFDKAEAPK
+412 YQFNKAEAPK

-431 EQFDTVYSADPKKE
+431 EQFDTVYSADPSKE

-464 SSNNTALAYFETGKD
+464 SSNNTDLAYFETGKD

-504 QTDFSK
+504 QKDFSK
-510 TMDIKI
+510 TMNIKI
-516 TKPVDVSSAVNV
+516 TKPVDVSLAVNV

-535 KDTELL
+535 KGTELL

-549 LVNKDGFYLIDDTGS
+549 LVNKNGFYLIDETGS
-564 LAVVMNSRDEL
+564 LAVVMNSTDEFN
-575 EGLQIGQTVYIKGKR
+575 GLQIGQTVYIKGKR
-590 DLFASSRKG
+590 DLFASARNG

-604 ERCMTGCQIVKNE
+604 ESCMTGCQIVKNE

-641 VANNYHT
+641 VTDNYHT

-682 TNAAGQYG
+682 TNAASQYQ
-690 WIKPY
+690 WINPY
-695 EDDTKTYTM
+695 VDDTKTYTM
-704 EVAVCNWNDKNY
+704 EVAVCNWNNKNY
-716 FTACL
+716 YTACL

>member
-1 MHLSR
+1 
-6 LQLLLIYLE
+6 
-15 EKSKKMKKNR
+15 MKKNR

-46 NNTNAPSNTGNVTT
+46 NKTSAPSNTGNVTTPST

-79 KNEDEKKIYTIAELI
+79 KDEDEKKIYTIAEMI
-94 AMMPSDGSATTER
+94 AMMPSDGSVTTER

-112 TIKSIDNADYGAMT
+112 EIKSIDNADYGAMT
-126 IEDSTGTLSVYGTY
+126 IKDPTGTLSVYGTY
-140 SSDGAKRY
+140 SSDGVKRY

-179 GWIIEFTKGTP
+179 GWIIEFKKGTP
-190 SWSEDDYTEM
+190 TWSEDDYTEM
-200 TIGEAREADVDS
+200 TIGEAREAAVDS

-222 ITFASGMKPNG
+222 ITFANGMKPNG

-245 YDNQIAIAVA
+245 YDNQIAITVA
-255 VGNKITLLAK
+255 IGNKITLLAK
-265 KTMFIPS
+265 KTMFIAS

-294 LSNDESTNDLDL
+294 LSNDEATNDLDL

-322 SDNITS
+322 SANITS

-339 VQKEGQS
+339 VQKEGQN

-431 EQFDTVYSADPKKE
+431 EQFDTVYSADPSKE

-464 SSNNTALAYFETGKD
+464 SSNNTALAYFEKGED

-487 NETEGTVT
+487 SGTEGTAT

-510 TMDIKI
+510 TMNIKI
-516 TKPVDVSSAVNV
+516 TKPVDVSLAVNV

-535 KDTELL
+535 KGTELL

-549 LVNKDGFYLIDDTGS
+549 LVNKNGFYLIDETGS
-564 LAVVMNSRDEL
+564 LAVVMNSTDEFN
-575 EGLQIGQTVYIKGKR
+575 GLQIGQTVYIKGKR
-590 DLFASSRKG
+590 DLFASARNG

-604 ERCMTGCQIVKNE
+604 ESCMTGCQIVKNE

-641 VANNYHT
+641 VADNSHT

-682 TNAAGQYG
+682 TNAAGQYQ
-690 WIKPY
+690 WIKSY
-695 EDDTKTYTM
+695 VDDTKTYTM
-704 EVAVCNWNDKNY
+704 EVAVCNWNNKNY
-716 FTACL
+716 YTACL

>member
-1 MHLSR
+1 
-6 LQLLLIYLE
+6 
-15 EKSKKMKKNR
+15 MKKNR

-46 NNTNAPSNTGNVTT
+46 NKTSAPVTT
-60 PSTPSAPS
+60 PSI
-68 SKPSTDENNSS
+68 
-79 KNEDEKKIYTIAELI
+79 KNEDDRKIYTIAELI
-94 AMMPSDGSATTER
+94 AMMPSDGSVTTER

-112 TIKSIDNADYGAMT
+112 KIKSIDDAMYGAMT
-126 IEDSTGTLSVYGTY
+126 IEDSTGTLYVYGTY
-140 SSDGAKRY
+140 GSDGVKRY

-153 KPVKG
+153 KPVEG

-167 QNYKSKTPEIKS
+167 QNFQSKTPEIKI
-179 GWIIEFTKGTP
+179 GWIIEFTKGIP
-190 SWSEDDYTEM
+190 SWSEDDYTKM
-200 TIGEAREADVDS
+200 TIGEAREAAVGS

-222 ITFASGMKPNG
+222 ITFAYGMKPNG

-245 YDNQIAIAVA
+245 YGSKIATAVSE
-255 VGNKITLLAK
+255 GNEITLLAK
-265 KTMFIPS
+265 KTMYIS
-272 KEASSAK
+272 SEEASSAK

-306 SFAQEKT
+306 AFAQEKT

-322 SDNITS
+322 SANITS
-328 LIYHSNALIKR
+328 LIYHSNALIKK
-339 VQKEGQS
+339 KEEQG

-361 YVYTAC
+361 YVYTSC
-367 DGKDFAWMDQY
+367 SGSDFAWMDQY

-404 PIKIEDNN
+404 PIKIEDK
-412 NYQFDKAEAPK
+412 NYQFDIAEAPK

-431 EQFDTVYSADPKKE
+431 EQFDTSYSADPKKE

-450 TSDLLNFGTATLSY
+450 TSDLLNFGTVTLSY
-464 SSNNTALAYFETGKD
+464 SSNNTDLAYFVTGKD
-479 GKVIFHIN
+479 GKVIFHIKSG
-487 NETEGTVT
+487 TEGTAT

-516 TKPVDVSSAVNV
+516 VKPVDVSSAVNV

-535 KDTELL
+535 KGTELL

-549 LVNKDGFYLIDDTGS
+549 LVNKNGFYLIDETGS
-564 LAVVMNSRDEL
+564 LAVVMNSTDEFN
-575 EGLQIGQTVYIKGKR
+575 GLQIGQTVYIKGKR
-590 DLFASSRKG
+590 DLFGSSYTG
-599 TPSYF
+599 TPTSF

-636 LIALP
+636 LKALS
-641 VANNYHT
+641 VADDYHT

-657 LKFVSTKNY
+657 LKVVVQPKY
-666 SNAYLKD
+666 SAAFLKD
-673 GDSEMRLYC
+673 GAIEMTLYC
-682 TNAAGQYG
+682 NKADQYQ
-690 WIKPY
+690 WINPY
-695 EDDTKTYTM
+695 VDDTKTYTM
-704 EVAVCNWNDKNY
+704 EVAVCNWNSKKP
-716 FTACL
+716 FKACL

>member
-1 MHLSR
+1 
-6 LQLLLIYLE
+6 
-15 EKSKKMKKNR
+15 MKKNR

-46 NNTNAPSNTGNVTT
+46 NKTSAPSNTGNVTTPST

-112 TIKSIDNADYGAMT
+112 TIKSIDDAGFGAMT
-126 IEDSTGTLSVYGTY
+126 IEDLTGTLYVYGTY
-140 SSDGAKRY
+140 SSDGVKRY

-153 KPVKG
+153 KPVEG

-167 QNYKSKTPEIKS
+167 QKFQSKTPEIKS
-179 GWIIEFTKGTP
+179 GWIIEFKKGTP

-200 TIGEAREADVDS
+200 TIGEAREAHVDS

-245 YDNQIAIAVA
+245 YDSKIATAVA
-255 VGNKITLLAK
+255 IGNKITLLAK
-265 KTMFIPS
+265 KTMFIAS

-294 LSNDESTNDLDL
+294 LSNDEATNDLDL

-313 VKEVIETSP
+313 IKEVIETSP

-339 VQKEGQS
+339 VQKEGQN

-431 EQFDTVYSADPKKE
+431 E
-445 MLTSV
+445 
-450 TSDLLNFGTATLSY
+450 
-464 SSNNTALAYFETGKD
+464 
-479 GKVIFHIN
+479 
-487 NETEGTVT
+487 
-495 ITVTGHLDG
+495 
-504 QTDFSK
+504 
-510 TMDIKI
+510 
-516 TKPVDVSSAVNV
+516 
-528 KAAIDAS
+528 
-535 KDTELL
+535 
-541 VKGVIGPS
+541 
-549 LVNKDGFYLIDDTGS
+549 
-564 LAVVMNSRDEL
+564 
-575 EGLQIGQTVYIKGKR
+575 
-590 DLFASSRKG
+590 
-599 TPSYF
+599 
-604 ERCMTGCQIVKNE
+604 
-617 FGNVDYSTASFI
+617 
-629 KGKTLAD
+629 
-636 LIALP
+636 
-641 VANNYHT
+641 
-648 AEVYVITAG
+648 
-657 LKFVSTKNY
+657 
-666 SNAYLKD
+666 
-673 GDSEMRLYC
+673 
-682 TNAAGQYG
+682 
-690 WIKPY
+690 
-695 EDDTKTYTM
+695 
-704 EVAVCNWNDKNY
+704 
-716 FTACL
+716 
-721 LSITDSNGNKV
+721 
-732 MNTLNFNS
+732 

>member
-1 MHLSR
+1 
-6 LQLLLIYLE
+6 
-15 EKSKKMKKNR
+15 MKKNR

-46 NNTNAPSNTGNVTT
+46 NKTSAPVTT
-60 PSTPSAPS
+60 PST
-68 SKPSTDENNSS
+68 
-79 KNEDEKKIYTIAELI
+79 KNEDERKIYTIAELI
-94 AMMPSDGSATTER
+94 AMMPSDGSVTTER

-112 TIKSIDNADYGAMT
+112 TIKSIDDAGFGAMT
-126 IEDSTGTLSVYGTY
+126 IEDPTGTLSVYGTY
-140 SSDGAKRY
+140 SSDGVKRY

-167 QNYKSKTPEIKS
+167 QNYKNKTPEIKS

-200 TIGEAREADVDS
+200 TIGAAREASVDS

-245 YDNQIAIAVA
+245 YDNQIATAVA
-255 VGNKITLLAK
+255 IGNKITLLAK
-265 KTMFIPS
+265 KTMFIAS

-294 LSNDESTNDLDL
+294 LSNDEATNDLDL

-339 VQKEGQS
+339 VQKEGQN

-431 EQFDTVYSADPKKE
+431 EQFDTVYSADPEKE

-450 TSDLLNFGTATLSY
+450 TSDLLNFGTVTLSY
-464 SSNNTALAYFETGKD
+464 SSNNNDLAYFKTGED

-487 NETEGTVT
+487 SGTEGTAT
-495 ITVTGHLDG
+495 ITVTGHLDD
-504 QTDFSK
+504 QKDFSK

-516 TKPVDVSSAVNV
+516 VKPVDVSSAVNV

-535 KDTELL
+535 KGTELL

-549 LVNKDGFYLIDDTGS
+549 LVNKNGFYLIDETGS
-564 LAVVMNSRDEL
+564 LAVVMKSTDEFK
-575 EGLQIGQTVYIKGKR
+575 GLQIGQTVYIKGKR
-590 DLFASSRKG
+590 DLFASVRNGG

-604 ERCMTGCQIVKNE
+604 ESCMTGCQIVKNE

-641 VANNYHT
+641 VADNSHT

-682 TNAAGQYG
+682 TNAAGQYQ
-690 WIKPY
+690 WIKSY
-695 EDDTKTYTM
+695 VDDTKTYTM
-704 EVAVCNWNDKNY
+704 EVAVCNWNNKNY
-716 FTACL
+716 YTACL

>member
-1 MHLSR
+1 
-6 LQLLLIYLE
+6 
-15 EKSKKMKKNR
+15 MKKNR

-46 NNTNAPSNTGNVTT
+46 NNTSAPSNTGTVTTPTT
-60 PSTPSAPS
+60 PST
-68 SKPSTDENNSS
+68 

-112 TIKSIDNADYGAMT
+112 TIKSIDDAGFGSMT

-140 SSDGAKRY
+140 SADGAKRY

-167 QNYKSKTPEIKS
+167 QNYKNKTPEIKS
-179 GWIIEFTKGTP
+179 GWIIEFTKGIP

-200 TIGEAREADVDS
+200 TIGEAREAAVDS

-245 YDNQIAIAVA
+245 YDNQIATAVA
-255 VGNKITLLAK
+255 IGNKITLLAK
-265 KTMFIPS
+265 KTMFIAS

-279 KFGYKGACQLIDGHL
+279 KFGYKGACQLVDGHL

-322 SDNITS
+322 SANITS

-339 VQKEGQS
+339 VQKEGQN

-367 DGKDFAWMDQY
+367 DGNDFAWMDQY

-412 NYQFDKAEAPK
+412 YQFNKAEAPK

-431 EQFDTVYSADPKKE
+431 EQFDTVYSADPSKE

-464 SSNNTALAYFETGKD
+464 SSNNTDLAYFETGKD
-479 GKVIFHIN
+479 GKVVFHVN
-487 NETEGTVT
+487 SGSEGTAT

-510 TMDIKI
+510 SMDIKI
-516 TKPVDVSSAVNV
+516 TKPVDVSLAVNV

-535 KDTELL
+535 KGTELL

-549 LVNKDGFYLIDDTGS
+549 LVNKNGFYLIDETGS
-564 LAVVMNSRDEL
+564 LAVVMNSTDEFN
-575 EGLQIGQTVYIKGKR
+575 GLQIGQTVYIKGKR
-590 DLFASSRKG
+590 DLFASARNG

-604 ERCMTGCQIVKNE
+604 ESCMTGCQIVKNE

-641 VANNYHT
+641 VTDNYHT

-682 TNAAGQYG
+682 TNAASQYQ
-690 WIKPY
+690 WINPY
-695 EDDTKTYTM
+695 VDDTKTYTM
-704 EVAVCNWNDKNY
+704 EVAVCNWNNKNY
-716 FTACL
+716 YTACL

-732 MNTLNFNS
+732 MNTFNFNS

>member
-1 MHLSR
+1 
-6 LQLLLIYLE
+6 
-15 EKSKKMKKNR
+15 MKKNR

-46 NNTNAPSNTGNVTT
+46 NNTSAPSNTGTVTT

-94 AMMPSDGSATTER
+94 AMMPSDGSVTTER
-107 YYVRA
+107 YYVKA
-112 TIKSIDNADYGAMT
+112 EIKSIDNADYGAMT
-126 IEDSTGTLSVYGTY
+126 IEDPTGTLSVYGTY

-167 QNYKSKTPEIKS
+167 QNYQSKTPEIKS
-179 GWIIEFTKGTP
+179 GWIIEFTKGIP

-200 TIGEAREADVDS
+200 TIGEAREAAVDS

-222 ITFASGMKPNG
+222 ITFANGMKPNG

-245 YDNQIAIAVA
+245 YDNQIAIEVA

-265 KTMFIPS
+265 KTMFIAS

-322 SDNITS
+322 SANITS

-412 NYQFDKAEAPK
+412 YQFDKAEAPK

-431 EQFDTVYSADPKKE
+431 EQFDTSYSADPEKE

-464 SSNNTALAYFETGKD
+464 SSNNTALAYFENGED

-487 NETEGTVT
+487 SGSEGTAT

-510 TMDIKI
+510 SMDIKI

-535 KDTELL
+535 KGTELL

-549 LVNKDGFYLIDDTGS
+549 LVNKNGFYLIDETGS
-564 LAVVMNSRDEL
+564 LAVVMNSTDEFN
-575 EGLQIGQTVYIKGKR
+575 GLQIGQTVYIKGKR
-590 DLFASSRKG
+590 DLFASARNG

-604 ERCMTGCQIVKNE
+604 ESCMTGCKIVKNE
-617 FGNVDYSTASFI
+617 FGNEDYSTASFI

-641 VANNYHT
+641 VTDNYHT

-682 TNAAGQYG
+682 TNASSQYQ
-690 WIKPY
+690 WINPY
-695 EDDTKTYTM
+695 VDDTKTYTM
-704 EVAVCNWNDKNY
+704 EVAVCNWNNKNY
-716 FTACL
+716 YTACL

-732 MNTLNFNS
+732 MNTFNFNS

>member
-1 MHLSR
+1 
-6 LQLLLIYLE
+6 
-15 EKSKKMKKNR
+15 MKKNR

-46 NNTNAPSNTGNVTT
+46 NNTSAPSNTGNVTTPSTPFTPTT

-112 TIKSIDNADYGAMT
+112 TIKSIDDAGFGAMT
-126 IEDSTGTLSVYGTY
+126 IEDPTGTLSVYGTY

-167 QNYKSKTPEIKS
+167 QNYQSKTPEIKS
-179 GWIIEFTKGTP
+179 GWIIEFTKGIP

-200 TIGEAREADVDS
+200 TIGEAREAAVDS

-222 ITFASGMKPNG
+222 ITFANGMKPNG

-245 YDNQIAIAVA
+245 YDNQIAIEVA

-265 KTMFIPS
+265 KTMFIAS

-322 SDNITS
+322 SANITS

-367 DGKDFAWMDQY
+367 DAKDFAWMDQY

-412 NYQFDKAEAPK
+412 YQFDKAEAPK

-431 EQFDTVYSADPKKE
+431 EQFDTSYSADPEKE

-464 SSNNTALAYFETGKD
+464 SSNNTALAYFEKGED

-487 NETEGTVT
+487 SGTEGTAT

-510 TMDIKI
+510 TMNIKI
-516 TKPVDVSSAVNV
+516 TKPVDVSLAVNV

-535 KDTELL
+535 KGTELL

-549 LVNKDGFYLIDDTGS
+549 LVNKNGFYLIDDSGS
-564 LAVVMNSRDEL
+564 LAVVMNSTDEFN
-575 EGLQIGQTVYIKGKR
+575 GLQIGQTVYIKGKR
-590 DLFASSRKG
+590 DLFASARNG

-604 ERCMTGCQIVKNE
+604 ESCMTGCQIVKNE

-641 VANNYHT
+641 VTDNYHT

-682 TNAAGQYG
+682 TNAASQYQ
-690 WIKPY
+690 WINPY
-695 EDDTKTYTM
+695 VDDTKTYTM
-704 EVAVCNWNDKNY
+704 EVAVCNWNNKNY
-716 FTACL
+716 YTACL

>member
-1 MHLSR
+1 
-6 LQLLLIYLE
+6 
-15 EKSKKMKKNR
+15 MKKNR

-46 NNTNAPSNTGNVTT
+46 NKTSAPSNTGNVTT

-112 TIKSIDNADYGAMT
+112 TIKSIDDAGFGAMT
-126 IEDSTGTLSVYGTY
+126 IEDPTGTLSVFGTY

-167 QNYKSKTPEIKS
+167 QNYKNKTPEIKS
-179 GWIIEFTKGTP
+179 GWIIEFTKGIP

-200 TIGEAREADVDS
+200 TIGEAREAAVDS

-222 ITFASGMKPNG
+222 ITFADGMKPNG

-245 YDNQIAIAVA
+245 YDNQIAITVA
-255 VGNKITLLAK
+255 IGNKITLLAK
-265 KTMFIPS
+265 KTMFIAS

-294 LSNDESTNDLDL
+294 LSNDEATNDLDL

-322 SDNITS
+322 SANITS
-328 LIYHSNALIKR
+328 LIYHSNALIKK
-339 VQKEGQS
+339 VQKEGQN

-431 EQFDTVYSADPKKE
+431 EQFDTVYSADPEKE

-464 SSNNTALAYFETGKD
+464 SSNNTALAYFEKGED

-487 NETEGTVT
+487 SGTEGTAT

-516 TKPVDVSSAVNV
+516 VKPVDVSSAVNV

-535 KDTELL
+535 KGTELL

-549 LVNKDGFYLIDDTGS
+549 LVNKNGFYLIDETGS
-564 LAVVMNSRDEL
+564 LAVVMNSTDEFN
-575 EGLQIGQTVYIKGKR
+575 GLQIGQTVYIKGKR
-590 DLFASSRKG
+590 DLFASVRNGG

-604 ERCMTGCQIVKNE
+604 ESCMTGCQIVKNE

-636 LIALP
+636 LLALP
-641 VANNYHT
+641 VTYNYHT

-682 TNAAGQYG
+682 TNAAGQYQ
-690 WIKPY
+690 WIKSY
-695 EDDTKTYTM
+695 VDDTKTYTM
-704 EVAVCNWNDKNY
+704 EVAVCNWNNKNSY
-716 FTACL
+716 TACL

>member
-1 MHLSR
+1 
-6 LQLLLIYLE
+6 
-15 EKSKKMKKNR
+15 MKKNR

-46 NNTNAPSNTGNVTT
+46 NKTSAPSNTGNVTTPST

-94 AMMPSDGSATTER
+94 AMMPSDGSATKER

-112 TIKSIDNADYGAMT
+112 TIKSIDDAGFGAMT
-126 IEDSTGTLSVYGTY
+126 IEDLTGTLYVYGTY

-167 QNYKSKTPEIKS
+167 QNYKNKTPEIKS
-179 GWIIEFTKGTP
+179 GWIIEFTKGIP

-200 TIGEAREADVDS
+200 TIGEAREAAVDS

-222 ITFASGMKPNG
+222 ITFANGMKPNG

-245 YDNQIAIAVA
+245 YDNQIAIEVA

-265 KTMFIPS
+265 KTMFIAS

-322 SDNITS
+322 SANITS

-412 NYQFDKAEAPK
+412 YQFDKAEAPK

-431 EQFDTVYSADPKKE
+431 EQFDTSYSADPEKE

-464 SSNNTALAYFETGKD
+464 SSNNTALAYFENGED

-487 NETEGTVT
+487 SGSEGTAT

-510 TMDIKI
+510 SMDIKI

-535 KDTELL
+535 KGTELL

-549 LVNKDGFYLIDDTGS
+549 LVNKNGFYLIDETGS
-564 LAVVMNSRDEL
+564 LAVVMNSTDEFN
-575 EGLQIGQTVYIKGKR
+575 GLQIGQTVYIKGKR
-590 DLFASSRKG
+590 DLFASARNG

-604 ERCMTGCQIVKNE
+604 ESCMTGCQIVKNE
-617 FGNVDYSTASFI
+617 FGNEDYSTASFI

-641 VANNYHT
+641 VADNYHT

-682 TNAAGQYG
+682 TNASSQYQ
-690 WIKPY
+690 WINPY
-695 EDDTKTYTM
+695 VDDTKTYTM
-704 EVAVCNWNDKNY
+704 EVAVCNWNNKNY
-716 FTACL
+716 YTACL

-732 MNTLNFNS
+732 MNTFNFNS

>member
-1 MHLSR
+1 
-6 LQLLLIYLE
+6 
-15 EKSKKMKKNR
+15 MKKNR

-46 NNTNAPSNTGNVTT
+46 NKTSAPVTTPST

-94 AMMPSDGSATTER
+94 AMMPSDGNATTER
-107 YYVRA
+107 YYVKA
-112 TIKSIDNADYGAMT
+112 TIKSIDNAGYGSMT
-126 IEDSTGTLSVYGTY
+126 IEDPTGTLSVYGTY

-167 QNYKSKTPEIKS
+167 QNYKNKTPEIKS
-179 GWIIEFTKGTP
+179 GWIIEFTKGIP

-200 TIGEAREADVDS
+200 TIGEAREAAVDS

-222 ITFASGMKPNG
+222 ITFANGMKPNG

-245 YDNQIAIAVA
+245 YDNQIAIEVA

-265 KTMFIPS
+265 KTMFIAS

-294 LSNDESTNDLDL
+294 LSNDEATNDLDL

-322 SDNITS
+322 SANITS

-339 VQKEGQS
+339 VQKEGQN

-367 DGKDFAWMDQY
+367 DGNDFAWMDQY

-412 NYQFDKAEAPK
+412 YQFDKADAPK

-431 EQFDTVYSADPKKE
+431 EQFDTVYSADPEKE

-464 SSNNTALAYFETGKD
+464 SSSNTDLAYFKTGED

-487 NETEGTVT
+487 SGTEGTAT

-510 TMDIKI
+510 TMNIKI
-516 TKPVDVSSAVNV
+516 TKPVDVSLAVNV

-535 KDTELL
+535 KGTELL

-549 LVNKDGFYLIDDTGS
+549 LVNKNGFYLIDETGS
-564 LAVVMNSRDEL
+564 LAVVMNSTDEFN
-575 EGLQIGQTVYIKGKR
+575 GLQIGQTVYIKGKR
-590 DLFASSRKG
+590 DLFASARNG

-604 ERCMTGCQIVKNE
+604 ESCMTGCQIVKNE

-641 VANNYHT
+641 VTDNYHT

-682 TNAAGQYG
+682 TNASSQYQ
-690 WIKPY
+690 WINSY
-695 EDDTKTYTM
+695 VDDTKTYTM
-704 EVAVCNWNDKNY
+704 EVAVCNWNNKNY
-716 FTACL
+716 YTACL

-732 MNTLNFNS
+732 MNTFNFNS

>member
-1 MHLSR
+1 
-6 LQLLLIYLE
+6 
-15 EKSKKMKKNR
+15 MKKNR

-46 NNTNAPSNTGNVTT
+46 NNPSAPVTT
-60 PSTPSAPS
+60 PFT
-68 SKPSTDENNSS
+68 
-79 KNEDEKKIYTIAELI
+79 KNEDDRKIYTIAELI
-94 AMMPSDGSATTER
+94 AMMPSDGTVTTER

-112 TIKSIDNADYGAMT
+112 TIKSIDDAGFGSMT

-140 SSDGAKRY
+140 SADGAKRY

-167 QNYKSKTPEIKS
+167 QNYKNKTPEIKS
-179 GWIIEFTKGTP
+179 GWIIEFTKGIP

-200 TIGEAREADVDS
+200 TIGEAREAAVDS

-222 ITFASGMKPNG
+222 ITFADGMKPNG

-255 VGNKITLLAK
+255 IGNKITLLAK
-265 KTMFIPS
+265 KTMYIPS

-306 SFAQEKT
+306 LFAQEKT

-322 SDNITS
+322 SANITS

-339 VQKEGQS
+339 VQKEGQN

-431 EQFDTVYSADPKKE
+431 EQFDTAYSADPKKE

-450 TSDLLNFGTATLSY
+450 TSDLLNFGTVTLSY
-464 SSNNTALAYFETGKD
+464 SSNNTALAYFETGED

-487 NETEGTVT
+487 SGSEGTAT

-510 TMDIKI
+510 TMNIKI
-516 TKPVDVSSAVNV
+516 TKPVDVSLAVNV

-535 KDTELL
+535 KGTELL

-549 LVNKDGFYLIDDTGS
+549 LVNKNGFYLIDETGS
-564 LAVVMNSRDEL
+564 LAVVMNSTDEFN
-575 EGLQIGQTVYIKGKR
+575 GLQIGQTVYIKGKR
-590 DLFASSRKG
+590 DLFASVRNGG

-604 ERCMTGCQIVKNE
+604 ESCMTGCQIVKNE

-641 VANNYHT
+641 VADNSHT

-682 TNAAGQYG
+682 TNAAGQYQ
-690 WIKPY
+690 WIKSY
-695 EDDTKTYTM
+695 VDDTKTYTM
-704 EVAVCNWNDKNY
+704 EVAVCNWNNKNY
-716 FTACL
+716 YTACL

>member
-1 MHLSR
+1 
-6 LQLLLIYLE
+6 
-15 EKSKKMKKNR
+15 
-25 KFLSLFLS
+25 
-33 VLSCATL
+33 
-40 VSCGEG
+40 
-46 NNTNAPSNTGNVTT
+46 
-60 PSTPSAPS
+60 
-68 SKPSTDENNSS
+68 
-79 KNEDEKKIYTIAELI
+79 
-94 AMMPSDGSATTER
+94 
-107 YYVRA
+107 
-112 TIKSIDNADYGAMT
+112 
-126 IEDSTGTLSVYGTY
+126 
-140 SSDGAKRY
+140 
-148 SELDE
+148 
-153 KPVKG
+153 
-158 DTVLLYGTI
+158 
-167 QNYKSKTPEIKS
+167 
-179 GWIIEFTKGTP
+179 
-190 SWSEDDYTEM
+190 
-200 TIGEAREADVDS
+200 
-212 LVKVTGVVSR
+212 
-222 ITFASGMKPNG
+222 MKPNG

-245 YDNQIAIAVA
+245 YDNQIATAVA
-255 VGNKITLLAK
+255 IGNKITLLAK
-265 KTMFIPS
+265 KTMFIAS

-279 KFGYKGACQLIDGHL
+279 KFGYKGACQLVDGHL

-339 VQKEGQS
+339 VQKEGQN

-431 EQFDTVYSADPKKE
+431 EQFDTAYSADPEKE

-450 TSDLLNFGTATLSY
+450 TSDLLNFGTVTLSY
-464 SSNNTALAYFETGKD
+464 SSNNTALAYFETGED

-487 NETEGTVT
+487 SGTEGTAT

-516 TKPVDVSSAVNV
+516 VEPVDVSLAVNV

-535 KDTELL
+535 KGTELL

-549 LVNKDGFYLIDDTGS
+549 LVNKNGFYLIDETGS
-564 LAVVMNSRDEL
+564 LAVVMNSTDEFN
-575 EGLQIGQTVYIKGKR
+575 GLQIGQTVYIKGKR
-590 DLFASSRKG
+590 DLFASARNG

-604 ERCMTGCQIVKNE
+604 ESCMTGCQIVKNE

-641 VANNYHT
+641 VTDNYHT

-682 TNAAGQYG
+682 TNAAGQYQ
-690 WIKPY
+690 WIKSY
-695 EDDTKTYTM
+695 VDDTKTYTM
-704 EVAVCNWNDKNY
+704 EVAVCNWNNKN
-716 FTACL
+716 
-721 LSITDSNGNKV
+721 
-732 MNTLNFNS
+732 

>member
-1 MHLSR
+1 
-6 LQLLLIYLE
+6 
-15 EKSKKMKKNR
+15 
-25 KFLSLFLS
+25 
-33 VLSCATL
+33 
-40 VSCGEG
+40 
-46 NNTNAPSNTGNVTT
+46 
-60 PSTPSAPS
+60 
-68 SKPSTDENNSS
+68 
-79 KNEDEKKIYTIAELI
+79 
-94 AMMPSDGSATTER
+94 MMPSDGSVTTER
-107 YYVRA
+107 YYVKA
-112 TIKSIDNADYGAMT
+112 EIKSIDNADYGAMT
-126 IEDSTGTLSVYGTY
+126 IEDPTGTLSVYGTY
-140 SSDGAKRY
+140 SADGAKRY

-179 GWIIEFTKGTP
+179 GWIIEFTKGIP

-200 TIGEAREADVDS
+200 TIGEAREAAVDS

-222 ITFASGMKPNG
+222 ITFANGMKPNG

-245 YDNQIAIAVA
+245 YDNQIAIEVA

-265 KTMFIPS
+265 KTMFIAS

-294 LSNDESTNDLDL
+294 LSNDEATNDLDL

-322 SDNITS
+322 SANITS

-339 VQKEGQS
+339 VQKEGQN

-367 DGKDFAWMDQY
+367 DGNDFAWMDQY

-412 NYQFDKAEAPK
+412 YQFDKADAPK

-431 EQFDTVYSADPKKE
+431 EQFDTVYSADPSKE

-464 SSNNTALAYFETGKD
+464 SSSNTDLAYFKTGED

-487 NETEGTVT
+487 SGTEGTAT

-510 TMDIKI
+510 TMNIKI
-516 TKPVDVSSAVNV
+516 TKPVDVSLAVNV

-535 KDTELL
+535 KGTELL

-549 LVNKDGFYLIDDTGS
+549 LVNKNGFYLIDETGS
-564 LAVVMNSRDEL
+564 LAVVMNSTDEFN
-575 EGLQIGQTVYIKGKR
+575 GLQIGQTVYIKGKR
-590 DLFASSRKG
+590 DLFASARNG

-604 ERCMTGCQIVKNE
+604 ESCMTGCQIVKNE

-641 VANNYHT
+641 VTDNYHT

-657 LKFVSTKNY
+657 LKFVATKNY

-682 TNAAGQYG
+682 TNASSQYQ
-690 WIKPY
+690 WINSY
-695 EDDTKTYTM
+695 VDDTKTYTM
-704 EVAVCNWNDKNY
+704 EVAVCNWNNKNY
-716 FTACL
+716 YTACL

-732 MNTLNFNS
+732 MNTFNFNS

>member
-1 MHLSR
+1 
-6 LQLLLIYLE
+6 
-15 EKSKKMKKNR
+15 MKKNR

-46 NNTNAPSNTGNVTT
+46 NKTSTPSNTGNVTTPST

-94 AMMPSDGSATTER
+94 AMMPSDGSATKER

-112 TIKSIDNADYGAMT
+112 TIKSIDDAGFGAMT
-126 IEDSTGTLSVYGTY
+126 IEDPTGTLSVYGTY
-140 SSDGAKRY
+140 SYDGAKRY

-167 QNYKSKTPEIKS
+167 QNYKNKTPEIKS
-179 GWIIEFTKGTP
+179 GWIIEFTKGIP

-200 TIGEAREADVDS
+200 TIGEAREAAVDS

-222 ITFASGMKPNG
+222 ITFANGMKPNG

-245 YDNQIAIAVA
+245 YDNQIAIEVA

-265 KTMFIPS
+265 KTMFIAS

-294 LSNDESTNDLDL
+294 LSNDEATNDLDL

-322 SDNITS
+322 YANITS

-339 VQKEGQS
+339 VQKEGQN
-346 FVNYYIDDLDGKTGS
+346 FVNYYIDDLDGKTGG

-367 DGKDFAWMDQY
+367 DGNDFAWMDQY

-412 NYQFDKAEAPK
+412 YQFDKADAPK

-431 EQFDTVYSADPKKE
+431 EQFDTVYSADPEKE

-464 SSNNTALAYFETGKD
+464 SSSNTDLAYFKTGED

-487 NETEGTVT
+487 SGTEGTAT

-510 TMDIKI
+510 TMNIKI
-516 TKPVDVSSAVNV
+516 TKPVDVSLAVNV

-535 KDTELL
+535 KGTELL

-549 LVNKDGFYLIDDTGS
+549 LVNKNGFYLIDETGS
-564 LAVVMNSRDEL
+564 LAVVMNSTDEFN
-575 EGLQIGQTVYIKGKR
+575 GLQIGQTVYIKGKR
-590 DLFASSRKG
+590 DLFASARNG

-604 ERCMTGCQIVKNE
+604 ESCMTGCQIVKNE

-641 VANNYHT
+641 VTDNYHT

-657 LKFVSTKNY
+657 LKFVSTKNF

-682 TNAAGQYG
+682 TNASSQYQ
-690 WIKPY
+690 WINSY
-695 EDDTKTYTM
+695 VDDTKTYTM
-704 EVAVCNWNDKNY
+704 EVAVCNWNNKNY
-716 FTACL
+716 YTACL

-732 MNTLNFNS
+732 MNTFNFNS

>member
-1 MHLSR
+1 
-6 LQLLLIYLE
+6 
-15 EKSKKMKKNR
+15 MKKNR

-46 NNTNAPSNTGNVTT
+46 NKTGTPLNTGNVTTPST

-107 YYVRA
+107 YYVKA
-112 TIKSIDNADYGAMT
+112 TIKSIDNADYGSMT
-126 IEDSTGTLSVYGTY
+126 IEDPTGTLSVYGTY

-167 QNYKSKTPEIKS
+167 QNYKNKTPEIKS
-179 GWIIEFTKGTP
+179 GWIIEFTKGIP

-200 TIGEAREADVDS
+200 TIGEAREAAVDS

-222 ITFASGMKPNG
+222 ITFANGMKPNG

-245 YDNQIAIAVA
+245 YDNQIAIEVA

-265 KTMFIPS
+265 KTMFIAS

-294 LSNDESTNDLDL
+294 LSNDEATNDLDL

-322 SDNITS
+322 SANITS

-339 VQKEGQS
+339 VQKEGQN

-367 DGKDFAWMDQY
+367 DGNDFAWMDQY

-412 NYQFDKAEAPK
+412 YQFDKADAPK

-431 EQFDTVYSADPKKE
+431 EQFDTVYSADPEKE

-464 SSNNTALAYFETGKD
+464 SSSNTDLAYFKTGED

-487 NETEGTVT
+487 SGTEGTAT

-504 QTDFSK
+504 QKDFSK

-516 TKPVDVSSAVNV
+516 TKPVDVSLAVNV

-535 KDTELL
+535 KGTELL

-549 LVNKDGFYLIDDTGS
+549 LVNKNGFYLIDETGS
-564 LAVVMNSRDEL
+564 LAVVMNSTDEFN
-575 EGLQIGQTVYIKGKR
+575 GLQIGQTVYIKGKR
-590 DLFASSRKG
+590 DLFASARNG

-604 ERCMTGCQIVKNE
+604 ESCMTGCQIVKNE

-641 VANNYHT
+641 VTDNYHT

-673 GDSEMRLYC
+673 GDKEMQLYC
-682 TNAAGQYG
+682 SNAASQYQ
-690 WIKPY
+690 WINPY
-695 EDDTKTYTM
+695 VDDTKTYTM
-704 EVAVCNWNDKNY
+704 EVAVCNWNNGKS
-716 FTACL
+716 FKACL

>member
-1 MHLSR
+1 
-6 LQLLLIYLE
+6 
-15 EKSKKMKKNR
+15 MKKNR

-46 NNTNAPSNTGNVTT
+46 NKTSAPSNTGNVTTPST

-79 KNEDEKKIYTIAELI
+79 KDEDEKKIYTIAELI
-94 AMMPSDGSATTER
+94 AMMPSDGSVTTER

-112 TIKSIDNADYGAMT
+112 EIKSIDNADYGAMT
-126 IEDSTGTLSVYGTY
+126 IKDPTGTLSVYGTY
-140 SSDGAKRY
+140 SSDGVKRY

-179 GWIIEFTKGTP
+179 GWIIEFKKGTP
-190 SWSEDDYTEM
+190 TWSEDDYTEM
-200 TIGEAREADVDS
+200 TIGEAREAAVDS

-222 ITFASGMKPNG
+222 ITFANGMKPNG

-245 YDNQIAIAVA
+245 YDNQIAITVA
-255 VGNKITLLAK
+255 IGNKITLLAK
-265 KTMFIPS
+265 KTMFIAS

-294 LSNDESTNDLDL
+294 LSNDEATNDLDL

-322 SDNITS
+322 SANITS
-328 LIYHSNALIKR
+328 LIYHSNAFIKR
-339 VQKEGQS
+339 VQKEGQN

-431 EQFDTVYSADPKKE
+431 EQFDTVYSADPSKE

-464 SSNNTALAYFETGKD
+464 SSNNTALAYFETGED

-487 NETEGTVT
+487 SGSEGTAT

-510 TMDIKI
+510 TMNIKI
-516 TKPVDVSSAVNV
+516 TKPVDVSLAVNV

-535 KDTELL
+535 KGTELL

-549 LVNKDGFYLIDDTGS
+549 LVNKNGFYLIDETGS
-564 LAVVMNSRDEL
+564 LAVVMNSTDEFN
-575 EGLQIGQTVYIKGKR
+575 GLQIGQTVYIKGKR
-590 DLFASSRKG
+590 DLFASVRNGG

-604 ERCMTGCQIVKNE
+604 ESCMTGCQIVKNE

-641 VANNYHT
+641 VADNSHT

-682 TNAAGQYG
+682 TNAAGQYQ
-690 WIKPY
+690 WIKSY
-695 EDDTKTYTM
+695 VDDTKTYTM
-704 EVAVCNWNDKNY
+704 EVAVCNWNNKNY
-716 FTACL
+716 YTACL

>member
-1 MHLSR
+1 
-6 LQLLLIYLE
+6 
-15 EKSKKMKKNR
+15 MKKNR

-46 NNTNAPSNTGNVTT
+46 NNTSAPVTT
-60 PSTPSAPS
+60 PST
-68 SKPSTDENNSS
+68 
-79 KNEDEKKIYTIAELI
+79 KNEDDRKIYTIAELI
-94 AMMPSDGSATTER
+94 AMMPSDGSVTTER

-112 TIKSIDNADYGAMT
+112 TIKSIDDAGFGSMT

-140 SSDGAKRY
+140 SADGAKRY

-167 QNYKSKTPEIKS
+167 QNYKNKTPEIKS
-179 GWIIEFTKGTP
+179 GWIIEFTKGIP

-200 TIGEAREADVDS
+200 TIGEAREASVDS

-245 YDNQIAIAVA
+245 YDNQIATAVA
-255 VGNKITLLAK
+255 IGNKITLLAK
-265 KTMFIPS
+265 KTMFIAS

-339 VQKEGQS
+339 VQKEGQN

-431 EQFDTVYSADPKKE
+431 EQFDTVYSADPEKE

-450 TSDLLNFGTATLSY
+450 TSDLLNFGTVTLSY
-464 SSNNTALAYFETGKD
+464 SSNNNDLAYFKTED

-487 NETEGTVT
+487 SGTEGTAT

-504 QTDFSK
+504 QKDFSK

-516 TKPVDVSSAVNV
+516 TKPVDVSLAVNV

-535 KDTELL
+535 KGTELL

-549 LVNKDGFYLIDDTGS
+549 LVNKNGFYLIDETGS
-564 LAVVMNSRDEL
+564 LAVVMNSTDEFN
-575 EGLQIGQTVYIKGKR
+575 GLQIGQTVYIKGKR
-590 DLFASSRKG
+590 DLFASARNG

-604 ERCMTGCQIVKNE
+604 ESCMTGCQIVKNE

-641 VANNYHT
+641 VADNSHT

-682 TNAAGQYG
+682 TNAASQYQ
-690 WIKPY
+690 WINSY
-695 EDDTKTYTM
+695 VDDTKTYTM
-704 EVAVCNWNDKNY
+704 EVAVCNWNNKNY
-716 FTACL
+716 YTACL

>member
-1 MHLSR
+1 
-6 LQLLLIYLE
+6 
-15 EKSKKMKKNR
+15 MKKNR

-46 NNTNAPSNTGNVTT
+46 NKTSAPSNTGNVTTPST

-112 TIKSIDNADYGAMT
+112 TIKSIDDAGFGAMT

-140 SSDGAKRY
+140 SSDGVKRY

-167 QNYKSKTPEIKS
+167 QNYKNKTPEIKS

-200 TIGEAREADVDS
+200 TIGEAREAAVDS

-245 YDNQIAIAVA
+245 YDNQIATAVA
-255 VGNKITLLAK
+255 IGNKITILAK
-265 KTMFIPS
+265 KTMFIAS

-294 LSNDESTNDLDL
+294 LSNDEATNDLDL

-339 VQKEGQS
+339 VQKEGQN

-431 EQFDTVYSADPKKE
+431 EQFDTVYSTDPEKE

-450 TSDLLNFGTATLSY
+450 TSDLLKFGTATLSY
-464 SSNNTALAYFETGKD
+464 SSNNTDLAYFETGED

-487 NETEGTVT
+487 SGSEGTAT

-510 TMDIKI
+510 TMNIKI
-516 TKPVDVSSAVNV
+516 TKPVDVSLAVNV

-535 KDTELL
+535 KGTELL

-549 LVNKDGFYLIDDTGS
+549 LVNKNGFYLIDETGS
-564 LAVVMNSRDEL
+564 LAVVMNSTDEFN
-575 EGLQIGQTVYIKGKR
+575 GLQIGQTVYIKGKR
-590 DLFASSRKG
+590 DLFASVRNGG

-604 ERCMTGCQIVKNE
+604 ESCMTGCQIVKNE

-641 VANNYHT
+641 VADNSHT

-682 TNAAGQYG
+682 TNAAGQYQ
-690 WIKPY
+690 WIKSY
-695 EDDTKTYTM
+695 VDDTKTYTM
-704 EVAVCNWNDKNY
+704 EVAVCNWNNKNY
-716 FTACL
+716 YTACL

>member
-1 MHLSR
+1 
-6 LQLLLIYLE
+6 
-15 EKSKKMKKNR
+15 MKKNR

-46 NNTNAPSNTGNVTT
+46 NNTSAPSNTGTVTTPTT
-60 PSTPSAPS
+60 PST
-68 SKPSTDENNSS
+68 
-79 KNEDEKKIYTIAELI
+79 KNEDDRKIYTIAELI
-94 AMMPSDGSATTER
+94 AMMPSDGSVTTER

-112 TIKSIDNADYGAMT
+112 TIKSIDDAGFGSMT
-126 IEDSTGTLSVYGTY
+126 IEDQTGTLSVYGTY
-140 SSDGAKRY
+140 SADGAKRY

-167 QNYKSKTPEIKS
+167 QNYKNKTPEIKS
-179 GWIIEFTKGTP
+179 GWIIEFTKGIP

-200 TIGEAREADVDS
+200 TIGEAREAAVDS

-245 YDNQIAIAVA
+245 YDNQIATSVA
-255 VGNKITLLAK
+255 IGNKITLLAK
-265 KTMFIPS
+265 KTMFIAS

-322 SDNITS
+322 SANITS

-339 VQKEGQS
+339 VQKEGQN

-431 EQFDTVYSADPKKE
+431 EQFDTAYSADPEKE

-450 TSDLLNFGTATLSY
+450 TSDLLNFGTVTLSY
-464 SSNNTALAYFETGKD
+464 SSNNTALAYFETGED

-487 NETEGTVT
+487 NETEGTAT

-504 QTDFSK
+504 QKDFSK

-516 TKPVDVSSAVNV
+516 VKPVDVSSAVNV

-535 KDTELL
+535 KGTELL

-549 LVNKDGFYLIDDTGS
+549 LVNKNGFYLIDETGS
-564 LAVVMNSRDEL
+564 LAVVMNSTDEFN
-575 EGLQIGQTVYIKGKR
+575 GLQIGQTVYIKGKR
-590 DLFASSRKG
+590 DLFASARNG

-604 ERCMTGCQIVKNE
+604 ESCMTGCQIVKNE
-617 FGNVDYSTASFI
+617 FGKVNYSTASFI

-641 VANNYHT
+641 VTDNYHT

-682 TNAAGQYG
+682 TNAAGQYQ
-690 WIKPY
+690 WIKSY
-695 EDDTKTYTM
+695 VDDTKTYTM
-704 EVAVCNWNDKNY
+704 EVAVCNWNNKNY
-716 FTACL
+716 YTACL

>member
-1 MHLSR
+1 
-6 LQLLLIYLE
+6 
-15 EKSKKMKKNR
+15 MKKNR

-46 NNTNAPSNTGNVTT
+46 NNTSAPSNTGTVTTPSTPSTPTTPTT

-79 KNEDEKKIYTIAELI
+79 NEDEKKIYTIAELI
-94 AMMPSDGSATTER
+94 AMMPSDGSVTTER
-107 YYVRA
+107 YYVKA

-140 SSDGAKRY
+140 SADGAKRY

-167 QNYKSKTPEIKS
+167 QNYKNKTPEIKS
-179 GWIIEFTKGTP
+179 GWIIEFTKGIPT
-190 SWSEDDYTEM
+190 WSEDDYTEM
-200 TIGEAREADVDS
+200 TIGEAREAAVDS

-222 ITFASGMKPNG
+222 ITFADGMKPNG

-245 YDNQIAIAVA
+245 YDNQIAITVA
-255 VGNKITLLAK
+255 IGNKITLLAK
-265 KTMFIPS
+265 KTMYIPS

-328 LIYHSNALIKR
+328 LIYHSNALIKK
-339 VQKEGQS
+339 VQKEGQN

-431 EQFDTVYSADPKKE
+431 EQFDTVYSADPSKE

-450 TSDLLNFGTATLSY
+450 TSDLLNFGTVTLSY
-464 SSNNTALAYFETGKD
+464 SSNNTALAYFENGKD

-487 NETEGTVT
+487 SGTEGTAT
-495 ITVTGHLDG
+495 ITVTGHLDD

-510 TMDIKI
+510 TTDIKI
-516 TKPVDVSSAVNV
+516 VKPVDVSSAVNV

-549 LVNKDGFYLIDDTGS
+549 LVNKYGFYLIDDSGS
-564 LAVVMNSRDEL
+564 LAVVMNSKDEFK
-575 EGLQIGQTVYIKGKR
+575 GLQIGQTVYIKGKR
-590 DLFASSRKG
+590 DLFASARNGNPTS
-599 TPSYF
+599 F

-617 FGNVDYSTASFI
+617 FGKVNYSTASFI

-636 LIALP
+636 LKKLS
-641 VANNYHT
+641 VADDYHT

-657 LKFVSTKNY
+657 LKVVATQFS
-666 SNAYLKD
+666 SNAFLKD
-673 GDSEMRLYC
+673 GDSEMQLYC
-682 TNAAGQYG
+682 SNAASQYQ
-690 WIKPY
+690 WIKSY
-695 EDDTKTYTM
+695 VDDTKTYTM
-704 EVAVCNWNDKNY
+704 EVAVCNWNNGKS
-716 FTACL
+716 FKACL

-732 MNTLNFNS
+732 MNALNFNS